1 MSVDYDSFCKEIF
14 QIDKLIR
21 FAGVANSKGILIS
34 GGLRDNIE
42 EILNEEDLKMSIHYA
57 LQKNALYSPL
67 AYKIG
72 NEISSITEFD
82 KVSLITIPINSNDLC
97 LVSTEPNAN
106 HKEIVSVL
114 RSKINTLFGNK

>member
-1 MSVDYDSFCKEIF
+1 MPVDYDSFCKEIF
-14 QIDKLIR
+14 QIDKSIR

-34 GGLRDNIE
+34 GGLRDNVDE
-42 EILNEEDLKMSIHYA
+42 LLNEDDLKMSIHYA
-57 LQKNALYSPL
+57 LQKNALYTPL

-97 LVSTEPNAN
+97 LVSTEPDAN
-106 HKEIVSVL
+106 YKEIVSVL
-114 RSKINTLFGNK
+114 RSKINSQSGN